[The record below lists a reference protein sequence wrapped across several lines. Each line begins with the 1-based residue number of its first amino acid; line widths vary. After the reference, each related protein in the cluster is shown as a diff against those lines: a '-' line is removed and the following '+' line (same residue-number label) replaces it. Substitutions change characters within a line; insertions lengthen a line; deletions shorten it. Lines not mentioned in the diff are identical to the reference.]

1 MRKKRKSESNPFR
14 MVLYTVVVLALVCC
28 IGFQVYQSRQRH
40 RAYQAIVQEAAAT
53 DGQYEIRKRVPQTET
68 ETDTE
73 ETEKTETEKKKTAEN
88 TSERISETSAEDAT
102 ETESETETE

>member
-1 MRKKRKSESNPFR
+1 

-28 IGFQVYQSRQRH
+28 IGFLVYQSRQRH

-88 TSERISETSAEDAT
+88 TSERISEKSAEDAT